1 MEVVPLLFWEP
12 PKLVAYCALDIGGT
26 KGRLVCGHH
35 EVEDVVES
43 PKRQPWYGFTFRF
56 FF

>member
-35 EVEDVVES
+35 EFGDAHEVEDVLES
-43 PKRQPWYGFTFRF
+43 PKRQP
-56 FF
+56 

>member
-12 PKLVAYCALDIGGT
+12 PKLVAYCALDIGGN

-43 PKRQPWYGFTFRF
+43 PKRQP
-56 FF
+56 